1 MGKRIK
7 RDEGYIYQL
16 LPVLLSLGMVAV
28 LVVLSADF
36 FRVIRQRDLIDQ
48 IGREYLLMMET
59 EGCLSATE
67 QAALTVSL
75 EEAGLCNVSLDGTT
89 TVEAGYGSQIALCIS
104 GTLPQTVLG
113 QRGLSWELP
122 VSLRLKSTAKQ

>member
-48 IGREYLLMMET
+48 IGREYLLVMET
-59 EGCLSATE
+59 EGYLSAARQASLT
-67 QAALTVSL
+67 AAL
-75 EEAGLCNVSLDGTT
+75 EETGLYHVSLDGTT
-89 TVEAGYGSQIALCIS
+89 AEEVGYGGQIVLCIS
-104 GTLPQTVLG
+104 GTLPQTILG
-113 QRGLSWELP
+113 QSGLSWELP
-122 VSLRLKSTAKQ
+122 VFLRLTSTAKQ